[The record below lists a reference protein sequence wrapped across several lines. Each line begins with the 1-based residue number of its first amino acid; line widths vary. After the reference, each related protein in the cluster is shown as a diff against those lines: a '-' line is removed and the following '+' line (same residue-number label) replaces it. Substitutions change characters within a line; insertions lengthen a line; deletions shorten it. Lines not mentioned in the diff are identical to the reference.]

1 MNKHNS
7 FLDTSALFAK
17 RAATFSVRVLRAF
30 FKNHGVLLA
39 GGVGYNVLLS
49 MVPLFALLCVLLT
62 HIVDEQTL
70 LAVVAV
76 QAQHLAPSNAHLVH
90 DAVRQLLASRDVIG
104 GIGLLALTFFSSF
117 AFRMLEDSIA
127 IIFHQPDITW
137 RRSFWVSAAL
147 PYAFMI
153 VLGTALLAL
162 TILIAMVSGLYDFFI
177 AWWGVEPEVG
187 RAAEVALNL
196 VSFLGMVFLF
206 SAIYKV
212 LPVVKIATRR
222 AIVGGLVAAVLW
234 EGIRLLVTYYFANI
248 SFVNAVYGSLATLVI
263 LLLTLEIGAFIL
275 LLGAQVIAEL
285 ERSAKAN
292 VPWHQVPEQSMAV
305 VPH

>member
-1 MNKHNS
+1 MTENLQW
-7 FLDTSALFAK
+7 LDTVARFGRRSG
-17 RAATFSVRVLRAF
+17 TFSMRVLRAF
-30 FKNHGVLLA
+30 FQNHGILLA

-62 HIVDEQTL
+62 HVVDEQTL

-76 QAQHLAPSNAHLVH
+76 QAQHLAPTNADLVY
-90 DAVRQLLASRDVIG
+90 DAVQQLLESRDMISGV
-104 GIGLLALTFFSSF
+104 GLLALTFFSSF

-137 RRSFWVSAAL
+137 RRSFWVSAVL

-153 VLGTALLAL
+153 LLGTGLLAL
-162 TILIAMVSGLYDFFI
+162 TMMIALVSGLYELIITWFAID
-177 AWWGVEPEVG
+177 PEVG
-187 RAAEVALNL
+187 RIAEVGLNI
-196 VSFLGMVFLF
+196 VSFLGMVCLF

-234 EGIRLLVTYYFANI
+234 EGIRILVTYYFANI
-248 SFVNAVYGSLATLVI
+248 SFVNAVYGSLATLII

-292 VPWHQVPEQSMAV
+292 LPWYQP
-305 VPH
+305 PP

>member
-1 MNKHNS
+1 MTENLQW
-7 FLDTSALFAK
+7 LDILARFGRRS
-17 RAATFSVRVLRAF
+17 ATFSLRVLRAF
-30 FKNHGVLLA
+30 FQNHGILLA

-62 HIVDEQTL
+62 HVVDEQTL

-76 QAQHLAPSNAHLVH
+76 QAQHLAPTNADLVY
-90 DAVRQLLASRDVIG
+90 DAVQQLLESRDMIG
-104 GIGLLALTFFSSF
+104 GVGLLALTFFSSF

-137 RRSFWVSAAL
+137 RRSFWVSAVL

-153 VLGTALLAL
+153 LLGTGLLAL
-162 TILIAMVSGLYDFFI
+162 TMLIAMVSGLYELIITWFAID
-177 AWWGVEPEVG
+177 PEVG
-187 RAAEVALNL
+187 RIAEVGLNI
-196 VSFLGMVFLF
+196 VSFLGMVCLF

-234 EGIRLLVTYYFANI
+234 EGIRILVTYYFANI
-248 SFVNAVYGSLATLVI
+248 SFVNAVYGSLATLII
-263 LLLTLEIGAFIL
+263 LLLTLEVGAFIL

-292 VPWHQVPEQSMAV
+292 LPWYQP
-305 VPH
+305 PP